1 MTSQP
6 GREAIVIH
14 ILPYISRR
22 KDNQIMKFGYLIEY
36 TFFLKNHLQNVV
48 EKLVPDPNLKLNIS
62 LCQ

>member
-22 KDNQIMKFGYLIEY
+22 KDNQIMKFAYLIEY
-36 TFFLKNHLQNVV
+36 PFFLKNHRQNVV